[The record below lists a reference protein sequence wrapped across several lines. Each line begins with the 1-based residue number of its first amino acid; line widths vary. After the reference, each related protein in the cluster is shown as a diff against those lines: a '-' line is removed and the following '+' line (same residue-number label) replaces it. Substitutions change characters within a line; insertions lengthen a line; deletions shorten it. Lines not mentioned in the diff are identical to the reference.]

1 MKKISIEISEKS
13 ARALYDSAL
22 DIQNT
27 RIRNLVRNQLRDK
40 INEVESEREARITK
54 LTTLHKRTVV
64 EPLKGIVQVV
74 E

>member
-1 MKKISIEISEKS
+1 MKITIELSEKS

-64 EPLKGIVQVV
+64 KPLKGIVQVV